1 VVELTSPFRP
11 VRPVEPDAF
20 AALRRR
26 AIFECC
32 KWDPQVEDVA
42 TLAPF
47 PLVMRREAW
56 NEIAALSVALAAE
69 TAGAEEELARRPE
82 LHGSLGLPRAV
93 RRALA
98 GNDSPCR
105 GAARVVR
112 FDFHWTTGGWRISE
126 ANTDVPGGFNE
137 ASGFT
142 RLMASEYAGT
152 EVTARAAGDP
162 AGALADAVA
171 AAAPAGSAIALVHA
185 TAYTDDRQVM
195 TFLGRELAARGRETV
210 LAAPDHLRWSD
221 GLARVESAWFRG
233 EVGAMIRFFPGEWLP
248 NLPRSCGWKHFFRG
262 GRTPVSNPAA
272 ALLTQSK
279 RFPLVWDRLE
289 RDLPTWR
296 RLLPETRDPRDVP
309 RRERR
314 AGEGWVL
321 KPALGRVGDG
331 IGLAGVTPGGA
342 LTKIRREAWWFPS
355 WWAAQR
361 RFEAVPH
368 RFGEQDVY
376 PCVGVYTVD
385 GRVAGAYGRVARLP
399 LVDHLAQDAAVLVE
413 ESQAESPRQGAAK
426 EIHERAAAL

>member
-1 VVELTSPFRP
+1 VVELTASPFLP

-20 AALRRR
+20 AVVRRR

-47 PLVMRREAW
+47 PLVMRRQAW
-56 NEIAALSVALAAE
+56 DEIAALAVALAAE
-69 TAGAEEELARRPE
+69 AAGAEEELARRPD
-82 LHGSLGLPRAV
+82 LHRVLGLPRAV

-98 GNDSPCR
+98 GTAEPSR

-112 FDFHWTTGGWRISE
+112 FDFHWTTDGWRISE

-142 RLMASEYAGT
+142 RLMAAEYGGSDP
-152 EVTARAAGDP
+152 AGDP
-162 AGALADAVA
+162 AGALTDAMA
-171 AAAPAGSAIALVHA
+171 AAAPAGSTIALVHA

-210 LAAPDHLRWSD
+210 LAAPDHLRWRD
-221 GLARVESAWFRG
+221 GRASVESAWFRG
-233 EVGAMIRFFPGEWLP
+233 EVGAMVRFFPGEWLP
-248 NLPRSCGWKHFFRG
+248 NLPRSCGWQHFFRG
-262 GRTPVSNPAA
+262 GRTPVSNPAS

-296 RLLPETRDPRDVP
+296 RLLPETRDPRDVSWQ
-309 RRERR
+309 EQ
-314 AGEGWVL
+314 GGDGWVF
-321 KPALGRVGDG
+321 KPVLGRVGDG
-331 IGLAGVTPGGA
+331 IGLAGVTPGRE
-342 LTKIRREAWWFPS
+342 LEKILRSVRWFPS
-355 WWAAQR
+355 SWAAQR
-361 RFEAVPH
+361 RFEAIPH
-368 RFGEQDVY
+368 QVREQAVY

-399 LVDHLAQDAAVLVE
+399 LVDHLAQDIAVLVE
-413 ESQAESPRQGAAK
+413 AK
-426 EIHERAAAL
+426 ESHERAAAL